1 MNSSSFPRINDT
13 AEITC
18 QHLATGTL
26 QIMCVVVHD
35 SLERHLLYNCFALH
49 SNLSLLITLAVKLAT
64 VKQTKFFIVKKAC
77 SCVFSKSPSVFHS
90 AYNATR
96 RLWNKNVWAWHIVR
110 AAAVTM
116 YEHYSR
122 EVPVVKIFGTVHV
135 AQTQHHHLGYFFQY
149 MANFKF
155 YNC

>member
-77 SCVFSKSPSVFHS
+77 SCVFSKPRQFFILL
-90 AYNATR
+90 TT
-96 RLWNKNVWAWHIVR
+96 L
-110 AAAVTM
+110 
-116 YEHYSR
+116 R
-122 EVPVVKIFGTVHV
+122 EGCGTKTFGHGI
-135 AQTQHHHLGYFFQY
+135 L
-149 MANFKF
+149 
-155 YNC
+155 